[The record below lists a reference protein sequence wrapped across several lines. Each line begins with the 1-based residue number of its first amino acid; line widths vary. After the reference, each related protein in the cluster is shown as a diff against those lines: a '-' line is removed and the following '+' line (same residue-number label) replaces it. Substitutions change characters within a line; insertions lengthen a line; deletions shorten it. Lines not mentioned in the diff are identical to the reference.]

1 MNVSDQCA
9 SFVIWTAFTVMD
21 IDSRITENAFFTFNK
36 SVGLGTLSL
45 DIQCLDKKD
54 FFVVGVRFVS
64 IFRIK
69 EGISTP

>member
-1 MNVSDQCA
+1 
-9 SFVIWTAFTVMD
+9 MD